1 MNHFFVNKWL
11 HTQYYVFQ
19 FEKWLVIY
27 TVSKFFSTTIIQS
40 KNPKTM
46 NATFKNITA
55 NLMVEDVDKTADY
68 YKDMLGFKIE
78 MSVPR
83 DDGKLQWAMV
93 TRDSVEL
100 MLHEKNN
107 LLEEVP
113 QLEGSRIGGSLTLF
127 IEIEG
132 LNAFYSDVKQKG
144 AAFIKEPHTTFYGMN
159 EFTLQDING
168 YVLTFA
174 EPEEKT
180 NQ

>member
-1 MNHFFVNKWL
+1 MLINGYIQTAKLFFRAKSL
-11 HTQYYVFQ
+11 FFYPA
-19 FEKWLVIY
+19 
-27 TVSKFFSTTIIQS
+27 SKFFGNTVIQN
-40 KNPKTM
+40 KNRKTM

-55 NLMVEDVDKTADY
+55 NLMVEDVDKTTDY
-68 YKDMLGFKIE
+68 YKNMLGFKIE

-113 QLEGSRIGGSLTLF
+113 QLEGSRIGGSITLF

-132 LNAFYSDVKQKG
+132 LNAFYKEVKRKG

-159 EFTLQDING
+159 EFTIQDING